1 LEPTK
6 ALFNLMM
13 NLADFAKYTL
23 NKVLEDQ
30 KHQDLYSKLVFRQSS
45 FKDVEKVTFMKEYLA
60 LQLALVT
67 KVWPICCEENS
78 LKTEQGDKF
87 FLRVT
92 LTCFESEKMKE
103 LAVAYGE
110 YLYAKENA
118 ESGEIVLRMVEKFFE
133 RLKMQTRVQRGTAEA
148 LMSPAFQLLIENLD
162 GYRMSFENEF
172 LETVFED
179 LS

>member
-1 LEPTK
+1 
-6 ALFNLMM
+6 MM
-13 NLADFAKYTL
+13 NLADFAKHTL
-23 NKVLEDQ
+23 TKVLEDQ

-78 LKTEQGDKF
+78 LKTEQGEKF

-92 LTCFESEKMKE
+92 MTCFESEKMKE

-110 YLYAKENA
+110 YLYAKEDA
-118 ESGEIVLRMVEKFFE
+118 ESGEIVLSLVEKLFE
-133 RLKMQTRVQRGTAEA
+133 RLKMQTKIVRGGADPA
-148 LMSPAFQLLIENLD
+148 ISPAFQLLIENLD

-172 LETVFED
+172 LETVFEER
-179 LS
+179 S